1 MMNEDMQSLEDGA
14 LHRFADWPIRTMPI
28 VAAGVYTIWDAER
41 FLYVGIGGH
50 GKTEEVLDK
59 ERRDRPVWKV
69 SALFG
74 LADRL
79 NSHASGRRSGD
90 QFCIYVCD
98 RLVLPVLTPAQIRE
112 VGSGKLSLDDET
124 KTYIK
129 SHLTFRFIEAASG
142 KKASAI
148 EREIQAGALEVGRPF
163 LNPK

>member
-1 MMNEDMQSLEDGA
+1 LLPLQERVEAVGDD
-14 LHRFADWPIRTMPI
+14 ADLRE
-28 VAAGVYTIWDAER
+28 VYDTER
-41 FLYVGIGGH
+41 HLLYVAC
-50 GKTEEVLDK
+50 T
-59 ERRDRPVWKV
+59 R
-69 SALFG
+69 A
-74 LADRL
+74 
-79 NSHASGRRSGD
+79 SHASGRRSGD